1 MAILQAR
8 RVTKMFGG
16 LAAVSLVDFDL
27 REGEI
32 LGLIGPNGSGKTTL
46 VNVITGV
53 LPYSDGDV
61 LFRGQ
66 SIRGLR
72 PHEIGRLGLSRTF
85 QVVKPF
91 RNLSVLQNVM
101 VGALFGARGG
111 ARELAKARS
120 QAEEAGIRR
129 AGPAGAG
136 AQEVLEFVGL
146 AHRAQAPAEGLN
158 VPERKR
164 MELARAL
171 AMRPTIL
178 FLDEVMAG
186 LNPAE
191 IDEAV
196 GLIKRIRDRGIT
208 LVVIEHVMKAI
219 RNVSDRIMVFTT
231 GRNSPRDRPKRSST
245 TPRSS
250 RPTWAGAT
258 RSRPMLE
265 IRGLNAGYGEVQIL
279 RDVSFSVGKG
289 EIVTLVG
296 SNGAGKSTLLNTVC
310 GIMRP
315 RSGSVHLDG
324 RGYHRVELGG
334 HRGPRHHPGP

>member
-1 MAILQAR
+1 MEILQAR

-16 LAAVSLVDFDL
+16 LAAVSLVNLDL

-46 VNVITGV
+46 VNVITGM
-53 LPYSDGDV
+53 LTYSDGDV
-61 LFRGQ
+61 LFRGR
-66 SIRGLR
+66 SIRGL
-72 PHEIGRLGLSRTF
+72 PPYEIGRLGLSRTF

-111 ARELAKARS
+111 ARELAAAQQR
-120 QAEEAGIRR
+120 AEE
-129 AGPAGAG
+129 
-136 AQEVLEFVGL
+136 VLGFVGL
-146 AHRAQAPAEGLN
+146 AHRALAQAEGLN

-171 AMRPTIL
+171 AMRPTVL

-196 GLIKRIRDRGIT
+196 ELIKRIRERGVT

-219 RNVSDRIMVFTT
+219 RKLSDRIMVLFHGEKLTEGLPDEVLNNPEVISAYL
-231 GRNSPRDRPKRSST
+231 GRRY
-245 TPRSS
+245 
-250 RPTWAGAT
+250 AEQAH
-258 RSRPMLE
+258 
-265 IRGLNAGYGEVQIL
+265 A
-279 RDVSFSVGKG
+279 
-289 EIVTLVG
+289 
-296 SNGAGKSTLLNTVC
+296 
-310 GIMRP
+310 
-315 RSGSVHLDG
+315 
-324 RGYHRVELGG
+324 
-334 HRGPRHHPGP
+334 

>member
-1 MAILQAR
+1 MHILQAR

-53 LPYSDGDV
+53 LPYSNGDV
-61 LFRGQ
+61 LFRSQ

-111 ARELAKARS
+111 ARELAKARG
-120 QAEEAGIRR
+120 QAE
-129 AGPAGAG
+129 
-136 AQEVLEFVGL
+136 EVLEFVGL
-146 AHRAQAPAEGLN
+146 AHRAQAPAESLN

-208 LVVIEHVMKAI
+208 LMVIEHVMKAI
-219 RNVSDRIMVFTT
+219 RNVSDRIMVFHHGEKLTEGSPEEVLNNPQVVSAYL
-231 GRNSPRDRPKRSST
+231 GRRY
-245 TPRSS
+245 
-250 RPTWAGAT
+250 AEQAH
-258 RSRPMLE
+258 
-265 IRGLNAGYGEVQIL
+265 A
-279 RDVSFSVGKG
+279 
-289 EIVTLVG
+289 
-296 SNGAGKSTLLNTVC
+296 
-310 GIMRP
+310 
-315 RSGSVHLDG
+315 
-324 RGYHRVELGG
+324 
-334 HRGPRHHPGP
+334 